1 MTQHTTEA
9 VGGGNTDDARV
20 LEEVR
25 GLIADHLEIPL
36 PEVTAETLLLD
47 LPGVDSLKLLQGLLA
62 VEDHFGITLDEDD
75 APAVRSIAQVAAL
88 VAAALNGDQP

>member
-1 MTQHTTEA
+1 MTQHTAET
-9 VGGGNTDDARV
+9 VGGGNTDYARV

-25 GLIADHLEIPL
+25 ELIANHLKVPL
-36 PEVTAETLLLD
+36 DEVTPETQLLD

-62 VEDHFGITLDEDD
+62 VEDHFGITFDEDE

-88 VAAALNGDQP
+88 VAEAVNSDQS